1 MTQTSGS
8 GRYNDRAGRDGETR
22 CAAALNTSG
31 WPAAAPMPRGTPGDL
46 SGTGQ
51 INVECTV
58 SPWSRMWQKLRQSEA
73 AAEARPGYGV
83 APYAVVWKK
92 RNKEPGMAGSA
103 DPMEGVI
110 LMGARNFWQMAAR
123 LEAYERA
130 EMDAELEYS
139 RGYRDGARARAIEAA
154 Q

>member
-1 MTQTSGS
+1 MPQTSGS
-8 GRYNDRAGRDGETR
+8 GRYNDRAGRDWETR
-22 CAAALNTSG
+22 CAAALNTDG

-46 SGTGQ
+46 SGTWDVS
-51 INVECTV
+51 VECTV
-58 SPWSRMWQKLRQSEA
+58 SPWSRMWAKLRQAREA
-73 AAEARPGYGV
+73 ADVRSL
-83 APYAVVWKK
+83 PYAVVWKK
-92 RNKEPGMAGSA
+92 RNKEPGMAGST

-110 LMGARNFWQMAAR
+110 LMSARNFWQMAAR